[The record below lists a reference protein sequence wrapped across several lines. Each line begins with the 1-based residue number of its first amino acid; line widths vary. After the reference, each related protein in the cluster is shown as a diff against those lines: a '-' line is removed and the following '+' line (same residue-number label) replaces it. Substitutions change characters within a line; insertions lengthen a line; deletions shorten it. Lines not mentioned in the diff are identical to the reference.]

1 MKLDIFI
8 GIIIGFILAQAIYAS
23 WVIKLVDDKD
33 YLIKE
38 LQSDLNRAN
47 ALISAKGISK
57 GK

>member
-1 MKLDIFI
+1 MDIFI
-8 GIIIGFILAQAIYAS
+8 GIIIGFFLAQAIYAF
-23 WVIKLVDDKD
+23 WIFKLVDDKD